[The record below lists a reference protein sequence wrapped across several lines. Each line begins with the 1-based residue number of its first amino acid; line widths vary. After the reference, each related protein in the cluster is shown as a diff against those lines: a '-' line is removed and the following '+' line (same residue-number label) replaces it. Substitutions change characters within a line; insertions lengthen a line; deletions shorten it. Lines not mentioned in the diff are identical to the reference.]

1 MKTCNLLS
9 PLFITTFFI
18 FNLVLSPALFGQS
31 RSVQD
36 TVIARQWLDEAKQLT
51 SAGKYEEAYIKADSA
66 RLLYAELIGERT
78 KEVADAWDE
87 MGSVKYWQR
96 KYDEAISLF
105 EKALEI
111 RLELF
116 GENHEDVIKS
126 YNNIGNCYF
135 SKFDNESALEYHR
148 KVLEIRLEIFGER
161 HEETGTSYR
170 NIGTIYDINYEFQLA
185 IQYIEKALGVW
196 LEVYG
201 ESHEKT
207 ADCYEDLGA
216 LYNSLSQL
224 ETSLMYHEKALEIRI
239 NQFGENHRI
248 TALSFGN
255 IGRYY
260 KDKGKLKTAIDY
272 FNKVLKIF
280 SSPQNEDFNS
290 VAQTYQNIGNCYFD
304 LGDAEKAR
312 QHYEKALFMFQKI
325 YAYDHPKIA
334 SILNNIANSYSLA
347 GDHSTALVHHEEALK
362 IRLNVLGEDH
372 FESSVSY
379 YNIAICYHQL
389 KMHKK
394 AIDYLIKG
402 LEVQINILGVN
413 HPEIADF
420 YVEIAANYIS
430 LSEFSKADEY
440 LDIALNIWKNSEEIY
455 SPSIS
460 TILSSKAQIF
470 EKTNN
475 HQRAEAHFKSS
486 CESLNY
492 LKPDDL
498 DKVYFVPVLIKVINS
513 FAQYSIRRYFY
524 SGRDQSRL
532 FEARQSYKE
541 AFNAIDYLF
550 STLNSGTKV
559 YLSEEYNPVFS
570 DAIQTNH
577 LLFNETQNPAY
588 LSEAFTLSE
597 RSKAYLLYEAM
608 HEANALHVA
617 GIPDSLLE
625 QEYNLRVDM
634 AYYDKRRQETLAS
647 GAGETDTTVL
657 AISSKLFDVRNQHDA
672 LKHHLETAYPEYYRA
687 KYDLSVISV
696 EETQQN
702 LLRPGEALL
711 EYFVGDSAV
720 YAFVV
725 RPDTFAV
732 YEIPKDFDLDA
743 LVAQLREGLYGYHST
758 SNRSDTLYVH
768 TAQGYAHAARQLYER
783 LIAPVQPLLPK
794 RIFIV
799 PDGVLGYVPF
809 EALLMEKPAIP
820 TRFHSHRYFGKEHV
834 ISYAY
839 SATLLREM
847 REKKHR
853 KEPKG
858 NILAMAPFYR
868 GDARKL
874 SEAIAPGEALL
885 ALRSDTLSPLP
896 HSGDEALRIARAYSG
911 KHLLGREATKAAFER
926 EAADYRILHLSTHGV
941 ADDRVG
947 DYAWLGFARSGD
959 ESQFEK
965 LYVRDIYNLSLNA
978 DLVVLSACQAGI
990 GKLQRGEGIIS
1001 LSRAFAYAGAKGII
1015 TTLWSVDD
1023 KRTKDF
1029 MLAFYGHLRKMP
1041 AAEALWQ
1048 TRHDFLTKRTGEAAH
1063 PYFWA
1068 GFIGVGDM

>member
-18 FNLVLSPALFGQS
+18 FNLVLSPSLFGQS

-36 TVIARQWLDEAKQLT
+36 TVIAREWLDEAKQLT

-66 RLLYAELIGERT
+66 RLLFAELLGERT
-78 KEVADAWDE
+78 REVADAIHE
-87 MGSVKYWQR
+87 MGVNRNIQGKYN
-96 KYDEAISLF
+96 EAIKKFTESLSIRLDIFGELHEDVASSYNNLGNSCSGAGELSRAIEHCEKSLSIYTKLYGYFNRNVAAAFNNIGVSYYQKKEPDKAIITFNKVMEIYLNVHKNNDPEIGKTYLNLAASYKLKGDFARSIELEKRALKIYLDYQETQGITHPNIAAVYNNLGTSYGNWGDPDISIEYFLKALDIYQNSGSATNPNLIRTYYNIGASYDRKGYFNKAIEYKQKALELLTQSLGGEHPTVGFMHYGIGVSHAYLQDYPSSIDYLKNALSIQTKTLNENHPDLILINEALGGAYVFLEEFEKAKGYLDNAYSIQQAIYKENHQNIQNLLLNFGRLYRKQKKFQEADTYYQLLISMLFSSSEIAMSHVPEFVSSLF
-105 EKALEI
+105 EFVRFKREWYYDS
-111 RLELF
+111 RLEDHIRNSYTHTNEIISAV
-116 GENHEDVIKS
+116 ENHLKKVS
-126 YNNIGNCYF
+126 PA
-135 SKFDNESALEYHR
+135 SKLSVLKDAMKIYESA
-148 KVLEIRLEIFGER
+148 I
-161 HEETGTSYR
+161 S
-170 NIGTIYDINYEFQLA
+170 
-185 IQYIEKALGVW
+185 
-196 LEVYG
+196 
-201 ESHEKT
+201 
-207 ADCYEDLGA
+207 
-216 LYNSLSQL
+216 NS
-224 ETSLMYHEKALEIRI
+224 
-239 NQFGENHRI
+239 
-248 TALSFGN
+248 
-255 IGRYY
+255 
-260 KDKGKLKTAIDY
+260 
-272 FNKVLKIF
+272 
-280 SSPQNEDFNS
+280 
-290 VAQTYQNIGNCYFD
+290 
-304 LGDAEKAR
+304 
-312 QHYEKALFMFQKI
+312 
-325 YAYDHPKIA
+325 
-334 SILNNIANSYSLA
+334 
-347 GDHSTALVHHEEALK
+347 
-362 IRLNVLGEDH
+362 
-372 FESSVSY
+372 
-379 YNIAICYHQL
+379 
-389 KMHKK
+389 
-394 AIDYLIKG
+394 
-402 LEVQINILGVN
+402 NILY
-413 HPEIADF
+413 EISDSIHF
-420 YVEIAANYIS
+420 I
-430 LSEFSKADEY
+430 
-440 LDIALNIWKNSEEIY
+440 KN
-455 SPSIS
+455 
-460 TILSSKAQIF
+460 T
-470 EKTNN
+470 
-475 HQRAEAHFKSS
+475 
-486 CESLNY
+486 
-492 LKPDDL
+492 
-498 DKVYFVPVLIKVINS
+498 
-513 FAQYSIRRYFY
+513 
-524 SGRDQSRL
+524 
-532 FEARQSYKE
+532 
-541 AFNAIDYLF
+541 
-550 STLNSGTKV
+550 
-559 YLSEEYNPVFS
+559 
-570 DAIQTNH
+570 
-577 LLFNETQNPAY
+577 
-588 LSEAFTLSE
+588 FTLSE

-617 GIPDSLLE
+617 SIPDSLLE

-634 AYYDKRRQETLAS
+634 AYYDKLRQETLAS

-696 EETQQN
+696 EETRQN

-720 YAFVV
+720 YVFLV

-794 RIFIV
+794 RVFIV

-885 ALRSDTLSPLP
+885 ALRSDTLSALP